1 MGRRRHHSIIHVRG
15 RLGSYRRR
23 LGKGPAVPEQCKARN
38 HGAAGYRA
46 GGRCSK
52 CRKGHADAN
61 ARYRENKRLRDAG
74 VLPPPAIAER
84 PPVETSSAPV
94 DWSAP
99 AGQLEQIVELELGKL
114 SSSPAWKDTLF
125 ALARYNARVLDQI
138 PKLERYD
145 LASGIQS
152 RFLNV
157 LDRLDRGGPAGG
169 AAAGPAV
176 IDWDA
181 AAAALGAPE

>member
-1 MGRRRHHSIIHVRG
+1 M
-15 RLGSYRRR
+15 
-23 LGKGPAVPEQCKARN
+23 PEQCKAKT

-61 ARYRENKRLRDAG
+61 AKYRENKRLRDAG
-74 VLPPPAIAER
+74 VLPPPEIAAR
-84 PPVETSSAPV
+84 PEIETSSAAV
-94 DWSAP
+94 DWTLP
-99 AGQLEQIVELELGKL
+99 AGLVEQTVEAELGKL
-114 SSSPAWKDTLF
+114 QGSPAWKDTLTV
-125 ALARYNARVLDQI
+125 LARYNARVLDQI

-169 AAAGPAV
+169 AAAGAAVV

-181 AAAALGAPE
+181 AAAQLAAPE

>member
-1 MGRRRHHSIIHVRG
+1 MTS
-15 RLGSYRRR
+15 
-23 LGKGPAVPEQCKARN
+23 EQCKATK
-38 HGAAGYRA
+38 HGATGYRA
-46 GGRCSK
+46 GGRCSV

-74 VLPPPAIAER
+74 VLPPPAIAAR
-84 PPVETSSAPV
+84 PEIETSSAAV
-94 DWSAP
+94 DWSAE
-99 AGQLEQIVELELGKL
+99 AGQIEQIVEAELDKLET
-114 SSSPAWKDTLF
+114 SPAWKDTLF

-138 PKLERYD
+138 PRLERYD

-157 LDRLDRGGPAGG
+157 LDRLDRGAPAGAG
-169 AAAGPAV
+169 AGPAS

-181 AAAALGAPE
+181 AAKALAAPE

>member
-1 MGRRRHHSIIHVRG
+1 M
-15 RLGSYRRR
+15 
-23 LGKGPAVPEQCKARN
+23 PEQCKAKT

-52 CRKGHADAN
+52 CRKGHAESN

-74 VLPPPAIAER
+74 VLPPPEIAAR
-84 PPVETSSAPV
+84 PEIETSSAAV
-94 DWSAP
+94 DWTLP
-99 AGQLEQIVELELGKL
+99 AGLVEQTVEAELGKL
-114 SSSPAWKDTLF
+114 QGSPAWKDTLTV
-125 ALARYNARVLDQI
+125 LARYNARVLDQI

-169 AAAGPAV
+169 AASGAV
-176 IDWDA
+176 TVDWDA
-181 AAAALGAPE
+181 AAAALAAPE